1 MDVWTWLGEGMRV
14 NWETGIDIY
23 TLSCV
28 KQTLLGAHYTVQGAQ
43 LSAGQVGNAAHGAQ
57 LGTLVPPSG
66 PLCVPAAT
74 VLWPPK

>member
-1 MDVWTWLGEGMRV
+1 M

-28 KQTLLGAHYTVQGAQ
+28 KQMLLGAYYTVQGAQ
-43 LSAGQVGNAAHGAQ
+43 LSAGQVGDAAHGAQ

-66 PLCVPAAT
+66 PPCVPPAT
-74 VLWPPK
+74 VPWPPK

>member
-43 LSAGQVGNAAHGAQ
+43 LTAGQVGDATHGAQ

-74 VLWPPK
+74 VPWPPK